1 MMGCK
6 GICIRYKADRPKSG
20 IRYMSGQKRCQI
32 CEIYLNWQGLWCP
45 CCRCRL
51 RGKPKKGQKQLGNIK
66 AKKERRNNIQNLW
79 RF

>member
-51 RGKPKKGQKQLGNIK
+51 RGRPKKRAKTNFGSLEQKKGK
-66 AKKERRNNIQNLW
+66 NIQNLR